1 MTTVRRALNLSQVR
15 IVPLADG
22 LALDGFRCGDASI
35 DKWAASSWHLEQVH
49 RARTFCAMEDQN
61 AKAIGFYSLSMTG
74 ISAKGFGG
82 GNADQFTRDGYIP
95 FIYLDFI
102 GVTSDCQ
109 EQGMGTG
116 LMVSALRRC
125 ANVVRS
131 VAIYGVALNSLNDR
145 TTAFY
150 KRLNFGI
157 RDRPGMQHPLMVLPV
172 MTLLDAEKIVE
183 GPKP

>member
-1 MTTVRRALNLSQVR
+1 MTIVRRALNLDRVR
-15 IVPLADG
+15 IVPLPDAHA
-22 LALDGFRCGDASI
+22 LAGFRCGDGSV
-35 DKWAASSWHLEQVH
+35 DKWAASSWHLEQAH
-49 RARTFCAMEDQN
+49 RARTFCAVEEEN
-61 AKAIGFYSLSMTG
+61 PKAIGFYSLSMTG
-74 ISAKGFGG
+74 VSAKGFGG

-102 GVTSDCQ
+102 GVASDCQ
-109 EQGMGTG
+109 EQKMGTG

-145 TTAFY
+145 TTDFY

-172 MTLLDAEKIVE
+172 MTLLDAEKILE
-183 GPKP
+183 GPLP